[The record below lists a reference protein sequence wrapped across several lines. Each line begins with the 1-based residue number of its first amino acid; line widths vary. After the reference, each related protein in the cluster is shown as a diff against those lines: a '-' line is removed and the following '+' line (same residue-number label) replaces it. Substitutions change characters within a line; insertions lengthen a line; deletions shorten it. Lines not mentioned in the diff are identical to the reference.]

1 VVGGASLPDES
12 VHAFLWL
19 RGRMRDL
26 GTLGGP
32 WSLAYSVNH
41 AGAIAGA
48 SQIAAG
54 PGDAF
59 FCGQVQLG
67 DDSHICRAAFWDGT
81 GVRDLGTLG
90 GANSYAVSINDR
102 NEITGGAQTS
112 DSRHAFIWRNGT
124 MIDLGTPVGFDGDGR
139 AINNRGQVAVE
150 AHISNVIDPTWRQP
164 DYHGFIWDRGRYT
177 DIGTLGG
184 TVSDIFGIN
193 QAGHVV
199 GYSSLTGDAAVHGIM
214 WREGALVDLGV
225 LPGDFVSGAQAVND
239 SDTVIGV
246 SLGNDLHFFVWKNG
260 QMSDLNSLIP
270 PDSGWQLLLVNDI
283 NNRGQIVGAGLHNGD
298 FRAFLLSP
306 IKSQS
311 N

>member
-1 VVGGASLPDES
+1 
-12 VHAFLWL
+12 
-19 RGRMRDL
+19 
-26 GTLGGP
+26 
-32 WSLAYSVNH
+32 
-41 AGAIAGA
+41 
-48 SQIAAG
+48 
-54 PGDAF
+54 
-59 FCGQVQLG
+59 
-67 DDSHICRAAFWDGT
+67 
-81 GVRDLGTLG
+81 
-90 GANSYAVSINDR
+90 
-102 NEITGGAQTS
+102 
-112 DSRHAFIWRNGT
+112 
-124 MIDLGTPVGFDGDGR
+124 
-139 AINNRGQVAVE
+139 
-150 AHISNVIDPTWRQP
+150 
-164 DYHGFIWDRGRYT
+164 
-177 DIGTLGG
+177 
-184 TVSDIFGIN
+184 
-193 QAGHVV
+193 
-199 GYSSLTGDAAVHGIM
+199 M